1 MIKTMLWQN
10 FYEQTKCAKDDVQNY
25 ALGSSRPRVQI
36 KEVEGIQDFLH
47 QIRSS
52 LSMAGDF

>member
-1 MIKTMLWQN
+1 MLRQN
-10 FYEQTKCAKDDVQNY
+10 VWEKTKCTKDDVQNY

-36 KEVEGIQDFLH
+36 KEVEGIQGFLY